1 MPTADDEVRAMIR
14 EQVSEARSRMPDPHE
29 VLRVRCMNCDRPL
42 LRPRRVVEKMNLID
56 GFVSC
61 SNPCRR
67 KHMEIQERVASQR
80 VMRFPETTK

>member
-1 MPTADDEVRAMIR
+1 MNVDDDVREIIR
-14 EQVSEARSRMPDPHE
+14 VQVSGSRSRMPDPDE
-29 VLRVRCMNCDRPL
+29 VLRVRCTNCDRPL

-67 KHMEIQERVASQR
+67 KQEQVPSQR
-80 VMRFPETTK
+80 VMRFPNL